1 MFYSL
6 FCHFDIDDDFDD
18 AYEDE
23 EAFINEDDVNWYS
36 NEKLI
41 KTKVYR
47 YCKNY
52 ESLLLKFQLF
62 LVVGLMEKIFCKL

>member
-23 EAFINEDDVNWYS
+23 EAFINEDDEAWYS

-41 KTKVYR
+41 KTKIYR
-47 YCKNY
+47 FLKIDSKIIPSSP
-52 ESLLLKFQLF
+52 SLS
-62 LVVGLMEKIFCKL
+62 GHMEKISYKL

>member
-1 MFYSL
+1 MQVLIFVMFYSL

-23 EAFINEDDVNWYS
+23 EAFINEDDEAWYS

-41 KTKVYR
+41 KTKIYR
-47 YCKNY
+47 
-52 ESLLLKFQLF
+52 F
-62 LVVGLMEKIFCKL
+62 

>member
-1 MFYSL
+1 MLEFKIKCFFQVLIFVMFYSL

-23 EAFINEDDVNWYS
+23 EAFINEDDENWYS

-47 YCKNY
+47 FCKNY
-52 ESLLLKFQLF
+52 
-62 LVVGLMEKIFCKL
+62 